1 MDIQFVAESSLAL
14 SHYVTGYIT
23 KAEKSSM
30 QEVWQEIGE
39 SGSIYSRLWKFG
51 MRALRSRECGLY
63 EASDLLLGDHLL
75 EKSESVVYVPV
86 EIPHKR
92 SRRLKNHGELVNL
105 AEKSPD
111 SEDIFME
118 DIVSCNYPNRPDDLE
133 DLCLHD
139 FVANYDSHSKD
150 SQGRR
155 IYRDLCLHDFVA
167 NYDSH
172 SKDSQGSRIYRKVT
186 KSRLV
191 SQKMFDPKKE
201 DQRESYFYS
210 LLLLFVPF
218 RDESSL
224 LQEQETAEEAFKRLL
239 PANVECSAYHA
250 RLQAMLKAQEN
261 LKAITDARKL
271 SVPEEHGDNESDD
284 EPQLMDEAKAA
295 MQDVQDMNDSSDDDI
310 TLDER
315 VQMLNMFQKRIYE
328 KVNMHLLHL
337 LSHESGE
344 CSCDFKPLRMFV
356 SGVGGTGK
364 SFLIHALKSLIH
376 QIWPSSDL
384 SCAIAVP
391 TGLAAFNVGGMT
403 IHRLFHLPIEHEGR
417 QAGYWSLSKASQ
429 KVMKSTLR
437 SLKLVIVD
445 RGFHGFEP
453 QSCLHALET
462 GRAVW
467 WTRLVW

>member
-1 MDIQFVAESSLAL
+1 M
-14 SHYVTGYIT
+14 
-23 KAEKSSM
+23 
-30 QEVWQEIGE
+30 
-39 SGSIYSRLWKFG
+39 
-51 MRALRSRECGLY
+51 
-63 EASDLLLGDHLL
+63 
-75 EKSESVVYVPV
+75 
-86 EIPHKR
+86 PHKR

-105 AEKSPD
+105 AEKSPE

-155 IYRDLCLHDFVA
+155 IYR
-167 NYDSH
+167 
-172 SKDSQGSRIYRKVT
+172 KVT

-201 DQRESYFYS
+201 DQRESFFYS

-271 SVPEEHGDNESDD
+271 SVPEEHESDD
-284 EPQLMDEAKAA
+284 EPQLVGEAKAA
-295 MQDVQDMNDSSDDDI
+295 MQDVQDMNDSSDNDI

-315 VQMLNMFQKRIYE
+315 VQILNMDQKRIYD
-328 KVNMHLLHL
+328 KVKMHLLHL
-337 LSHESGE
+337 
-344 CSCDFKPLRMFV
+344 
-356 SGVGGTGK
+356 
-364 SFLIHALKSLIH
+364 
-376 QIWPSSDL
+376 QIWGVQL
-384 SCAIAVP
+384 
-391 TGLAAFNVGGMT
+391 
-403 IHRLFHLPIEHEGR
+403 
-417 QAGYWSLSKASQ
+417 
-429 KVMKSTLR
+429 
-437 SLKLVIVD
+437 
-445 RGFHGFEP
+445 
-453 QSCLHALET
+453 
-462 GRAVW
+462 
-467 WTRLVW
+467 

>member
-1 MDIQFVAESSLAL
+1 MTTCKSNFSRTPQEKTLLHCVEEKLKKRQRIYELARSESEVRVNDYNPLLLLLWQANMDIQFVAQSSLAP

-30 QEVWQEIGE
+30 QEAWQEIGE

-75 EKSESVVYVPV
+75 EKSESVVYVLV
-86 EIPHKR
+86 EMPHKR

-155 IYRDLCLHDFVA
+155 IYRT
-167 NYDSH
+167 
-172 SKDSQGSRIYRKVT
+172 VT

-271 SVPEEHGDNESDD
+271 SAPEEHSDNESDD
-284 EPQLMDEAKAA
+284 EPQLMGEAKAA
-295 MQDVQDMNDSSDDDI
+295 MQDVQGH
-310 TLDER
+310 ER
-315 VQMLNMFQKRIYE
+315 QQ
-328 KVNMHLLHL
+328 
-337 LSHESGE
+337 
-344 CSCDFKPLRMFV
+344 
-356 SGVGGTGK
+356 
-364 SFLIHALKSLIH
+364 
-376 QIWPSSDL
+376 
-384 SCAIAVP
+384 
-391 TGLAAFNVGGMT
+391 
-403 IHRLFHLPIEHEGR
+403 
-417 QAGYWSLSKASQ
+417 
-429 KVMKSTLR
+429 
-437 SLKLVIVD
+437 
-445 RGFHGFEP
+445 
-453 QSCLHALET
+453 
-462 GRAVW
+462 
-467 WTRLVW
+467 

>member
-1 MDIQFVAESSLAL
+1 M
-14 SHYVTGYIT
+14 
-23 KAEKSSM
+23 
-30 QEVWQEIGE
+30 
-39 SGSIYSRLWKFG
+39 
-51 MRALRSRECGLY
+51 
-63 EASDLLLGDHLL
+63 
-75 EKSESVVYVPV
+75 
-86 EIPHKR
+86 PHKR

-111 SEDIFME
+111 SEDIVME

-155 IYRDLCLHDFVA
+155 IY
-167 NYDSH
+167 
-172 SKDSQGSRIYRKVT
+172 T

-210 LLLLFVPF
+210 LLLLF

-224 LQEQETAEEAFKRLL
+224 LQEQETAEEAFKHLL

-271 SVPEEHGDNESDD
+271 SVPEEHGDNKSDD
-284 EPQLMDEAKAA
+284 EPQLMGEAKAA
-295 MQDVQDMNDSSDDDI
+295 MQDVQDMNNSSDDDI
-310 TLDER
+310 TLNER
-315 VQMLNMFQKRIYE
+315 VQMLNMDQNRIYE
-328 KVNMHLLHL
+328 KVKMHLLHL

-364 SFLIHALKSLIH
+364 SFLIHA
-376 QIWPSSDL
+376 
-384 SCAIAVP
+384 
-391 TGLAAFNVGGMT
+391 
-403 IHRLFHLPIEHEGR
+403 
-417 QAGYWSLSKASQ
+417 
-429 KVMKSTLR
+429 
-437 SLKLVIVD
+437 
-445 RGFHGFEP
+445 
-453 QSCLHALET
+453 
-462 GRAVW
+462 
-467 WTRLVW
+467 